1 MSKTVPGGGRKRR
14 RLAPS
19 EKYEIY
25 LSVVTKQATQRE
37 AAAQWGV
44 DRSTVTHICKVAKQG
59 SLDALAA
66 NLPGRRG
73 MSAEQVALEAAQAEI
88 DRLKSTVTEQAV
100 SLHLVEGKSLWD

>member
-1 MSKTVPGGGRKRR
+1 MSKIVSGGGRRRR
-14 RLAPS
+14 RLSAS
-19 EKYEIY
+19 EKYEVY
-25 LSVVTKQATQRE
+25 LSIVTKQATYRE

-44 DRSTVTHICKVAKQG
+44 DRSTITKICKVAKQG